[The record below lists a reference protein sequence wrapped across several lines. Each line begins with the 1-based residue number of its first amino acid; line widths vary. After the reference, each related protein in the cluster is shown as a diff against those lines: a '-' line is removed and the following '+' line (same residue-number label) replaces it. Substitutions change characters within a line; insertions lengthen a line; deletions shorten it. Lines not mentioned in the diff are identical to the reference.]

1 VNVSAPFIRRPIGTT
16 LLAIGLFLIG
26 AVAYFQLPVASL
38 PAVDFPAIRVGASR
52 PGADPGIMAAT
63 VAAPLERRLGE
74 ISGLTEMTST
84 STLGSSSIT
93 LQFDLSRNVD
103 DAARDVQAA
112 LNAAITDLPGDLP
125 ALPTYRKANSAAFP
139 VFILALTS
147 DTLPVTALYD
157 AADTVIAQKISQ
169 VDGVAEVTVNGAA
182 QPAIRVRIDPQRLAA
197 MGLSV
202 DAIRTAIGN
211 ANVGQAIGSFDGPDL
226 TETLATSD
234 RLSTPEEFGTIVV
247 RSQKGTVVKLSDVAT
262 VERGNKSRR
271 AAGSYNKKPSVLL
284 IVTKQPKAN
293 VIDTVDRVRAL
304 LPQLK
309 RWVPAGVD
317 ISIFTDRTVTIRAGV
332 RDIQITLL
340 ITGALVMAVVF
351 VFLRRATPTLAAGV
365 AVPLSLAGTV
375 ACMYAA
381 GFSLDNLSLM
391 AITISV
397 GFVVDD
403 AIVMIENVSR
413 NIERGMPPVRAA
425 LLGSRQI
432 GFTVVSISLSLVA
445 AFVPLLFMGGII
457 GAFFREFSLTL
468 TFAVVVSTFVSLTLT
483 PMVCAHFMKPHDH
496 RTPNRLDRAVEGG
509 LARIVGFY
517 ARTLR
522 VALRHPWAM
531 VLVMVLTIGLT
542 VEMFRDTPKGFV
554 PEDDTGLIMGQTQAA
569 ADISFP
575 AMAALQEG
583 LSDAILKDPAVEGVG
598 SFIGGGGGVNSGSLF
613 IGLKPEGERPT
624 AAKVIDR
631 LRRKLSRTPGITLFM
646 IPIQDLRAGGRGG
659 KGSYQFT
666 LWDADLD
673 ELQFW
678 QPRVLARLRTVPGV
692 VDMSTD
698 REQGGLEAEVVID
711 RPAAARLGVAIQAID
726 GALGDAFG
734 ERQISTIYGARN
746 QYRVVLEVA
755 PRDQRDPSDI
765 GRIYVPGRGGTQVPL
780 SAFATVV
787 RRASPLVVNHQG
799 AFPSV
804 TLSYNLADGASLDT
818 TSNLI
823 RQAVGEMHLPD
834 GLHADFAGDAL
845 VFQQGA
851 GGQGLLVLAALGS
864 IYIILGVLYES
875 LTHPLTILSTL
886 PSAGLGAL
894 LALRAVGMELTV
906 IAFIG
911 IILLIGIVKKN
922 GIMLV
927 DFAIHAERS
936 DGLSPR
942 DAIYA
947 ACLERFRPILMTT
960 LAALFGAMPIAF
972 GAGVGAELRRPLGV
986 TIMGGLIL
994 SQALTLYTTPIIYL
1008 GMARL
1013 QRVHWPFRRPSPRA
1027 MPAPAGE

>member
-1 VNVSAPFIRRPIGTT
+1 MNISAPFIRRPIGTA
-16 LLAIGLFLIG
+16 LLSIGLFLVG

-38 PAVDFPAIRVGASR
+38 PAVDFPAIRVGAAR
-52 PGADPGIMAAT
+52 PGADPAIMAAT

-74 ISGLTEMTST
+74 IAGVNEMTSN
-84 STLGSSSIT
+84 SSLGSSSIQ

-112 LNAAITDLPGDLP
+112 LNAAVTDLPGDLP

-139 VFILALTS
+139 VIILALTS
-147 DTLPVTALYD
+147 KTLPVTALYD

-226 TETLATSD
+226 TETLATTD
-234 RLSTPEEFGTIVV
+234 RLSTPEDFAGIVV
-247 RSQKGTVVKLSDVAT
+247 KSGSGTAVKLGDVAA

-271 AAGSYNKKPSVLL
+271 AAGWYNKRPSVLL

-293 VIDTVDRVRAL
+293 VIDTVDRVKAL
-304 LPQLK
+304 LPELR

-317 ISIFTDRTVTIRAGV
+317 ISIFTDRTVTIRAAV

-340 ITGALVMAVVF
+340 ITVALVMGVVLA
-351 VFLRRATPTLAAGV
+351 FLRRATPTLAAGV

-375 ACMYAA
+375 ACMWVA

-425 LLGSRQI
+425 LLGSKQI

-445 AFVPLLFMGGII
+445 AFVPLVFMGGII

-468 TFAVVVSTFVSLTLT
+468 TFAVVVSTVVSLTLT
-483 PMVCAHFMKPHDH
+483 PMVCAHFMRAHDD
-496 RTPNRLDRAVEGG
+496 RPPNLFDRLVEGG
-509 LARIVGFY
+509 LARLVGGY

-522 VALRHPWAM
+522 LALRHPWVM
-531 VLVMVLTIGLT
+531 VLVMLLTIGLT
-542 VEMFRDTPKGFV
+542 VELFKTTPKGFV
-554 PEDDTGLIMGQTQAA
+554 PEDDTGLIMGMTEAA
-569 ADISFP
+569 ADVSFP
-575 AMAALQEG
+575 AMAALQQG
-583 LSDAILKDPAVEGVG
+583 LSDVILKDPAVDGVG

-613 IGLKPEGERPT
+613 IGLKPEGQRPT

-631 LRRKLSRTPGITLFM
+631 LRGKLEHTPGIRLFM
-646 IPIQDLRAGGRGG
+646 IPIQDLRAGGRSG

-666 LWDADLD
+666 LSDSDLD
-673 ELQFW
+673 ELQEW
-678 QPRVLARLRTVPGV
+678 QPRVLERLRKVPGV

-711 RPAAARLGVAIQAID
+711 RPTASRLGVSIQAID
-726 GALGDAFG
+726 DALGDAFG
-734 ERQISTIYGARN
+734 ERQISTIYTQRN

-755 PRDQRDPSDI
+755 PQDQRDPSDLT
-765 GRIYVPGRGGTQVPL
+765 RIYVPGKGGTQVPL
-780 SAFATVV
+780 SAFTTVK
-787 RRASPLVVNHQG
+787 RRN
-799 AFPSV
+799 
-804 TLSYNLADGASLDT
+804 
-818 TSNLI
+818 
-823 RQAVGEMHLPD
+823 
-834 GLHADFAGDAL
+834 AGP
-845 VFQQGA
+845 
-851 GGQGLLVLAALGS
+851 GGQPPG
-864 IYIILGVLYES
+864 
-875 LTHPLTILSTL
+875 
-886 PSAGLGAL
+886 
-894 LALRAVGMELTV
+894 R
-906 IAFIG
+906 
-911 IILLIGIVKKN
+911 
-922 GIMLV
+922 
-927 DFAIHAERS
+927 RS
-936 DGLSPR
+936 
-942 DAIYA
+942 
-947 ACLERFRPILMTT
+947 RP
-960 LAALFGAMPIAF
+960 
-972 GAGVGAELRRPLGV
+972 
-986 TIMGGLIL
+986 
-994 SQALTLYTTPIIYL
+994 
-1008 GMARL
+1008 
-1013 QRVHWPFRRPSPRA
+1013 
-1027 MPAPAGE
+1027 